1 MRTFGLILAATVV
14 AAVNA
19 AGIKVS
25 PSLPLFFSSHPLFV
39 KFLERVRLAQS
50 QATPYFLLFSN
61 YSLRLTTVYLLRA
74 SLLQHDSDG
83 NIVVSPSKGTTI
95 FM

>member
-39 KFLERVRLAQS
+39 KVRLAQS